1 MWRDNGENFPNMK
14 KKKNLPSSESIQSF
28 RQHKPKQEHAEMH
41 RNQTDKK
48 FKTKK
53 KYLKKKSEKQQI
65 TFKEIPVRLS
75 ADFSAEILQAR
86 RE

>member
-1 MWRDNGENFPNMK
+1 MVKISLTWK
-14 KKKNLPSSESIQSF
+14 KKKNLPTSESIQSF

-53 KYLKKKSEKQQI
+53 KYFKKKAKSNK
-65 TFKEIPVRLS
+65 
-75 ADFSAEILQAR
+75 
-86 RE
+86 

>member
-1 MWRDNGENFPNMK
+1 ME

-53 KYLKKKSEKQQI
+53 KYLKKKKSEKQQI

>member
-1 MWRDNGENFPNMK
+1 MEK
-14 KKKNLPSSESIQSF
+14 KKKKLPTSESIQSF

-53 KYLKKKSEKQQI
+53 KYLKKKKKRKATNNIQGKS
-65 TFKEIPVRLS
+65 
-75 ADFSAEILQAR
+75 
-86 RE
+86 REVIS